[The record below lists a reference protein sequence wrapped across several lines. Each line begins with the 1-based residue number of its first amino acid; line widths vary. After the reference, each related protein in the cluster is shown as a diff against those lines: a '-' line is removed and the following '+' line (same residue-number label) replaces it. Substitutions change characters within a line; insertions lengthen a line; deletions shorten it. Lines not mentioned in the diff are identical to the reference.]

1 MKVFFIS
8 LILLTL
14 IISLTVFLSV
24 AGYKLSDKLLKK
36 ASEAYSASVEDL
48 EDVTSELLDLW
59 ESSRPTLSFSL
70 HKKEIE
76 TINSIIISMS
86 ESANAENGELL
97 YRNLC
102 RQLKGSLT
110 RIKELHTLTFEGVF

>member
-1 MKVFFIS
+1 MKGFFIS

-24 AGYKLSDKLLKK
+24 AGYKLSDRLLKK
-36 ASEAYSASVEDL
+36 ASEAYSTSVEDL
-48 EDVTSELLDLW
+48 EDITSELLNLW

-76 TINSIIISMS
+76 NINSIIISMS
-86 ESANAENGELL
+86 ESANTENGELL

-102 RQLKGSLT
+102 RQLKESLM